1 MRRWLPI
8 ALAAVVPH
16 AAHAD
21 GVTEELSAGAASGS
35 RWISNQLAG
44 MWDVDPAWQL
54 RLDLSTTRAAGAAT
68 GETYVGSL
76 SAVFSPDEHW
86 TLRFNGGWS
95 PEVVSNVTVPAP
107 TGGAPDTAP
116 PPDARLHATAS
127 WVVLGVGVDYHGAT
141 DDGVHSVSA
150 SLGVG
155 ETYFRTHQ
163 EAIGVDGTRP
173 DGTVRSTAGAE
184 QRCGDAMCAGAPGMW
199 LAQTAEL
206 GQFAVN
212 ASITDTIDRD
222 TDLSLDASCY
232 LYGDDPTRSG
242 YFALATLTAS
252 TRASATSTPLLRAAL
267 APSIAHRWGALS
279 TTLGLAYTRYASGR
293 AFDTSA
299 VVSVAY
305 AIALTAPRRLTL
317 DARLEASSHGN
328 TADPPTPAGS
338 AALGLQYTW

>member
-8 ALAAVVPH
+8 ALAAAVPH

-21 GVTEELSAGAASGS
+21 GVSEELSAGAASGS
-35 RWISNQLAG
+35 RWVSNQLAG
-44 MWDVDPAWQL
+44 TWDVDPAWQL
-54 RLDLSTTRAAGAAT
+54 RLDLSATRAAGAAT

-86 TLRFNGGWS
+86 SLRLNGGWS
-95 PEVVSNVTVPAP
+95 PEVVSDVTVPIP
-107 TGGAPDTAP
+107 TGGLPDTAP

-127 WVVLGVGVDYHGAT
+127 WIALGVGVDYHSAT
-141 DDGVHSVSA
+141 DDVHSVSA

-163 EAIGVDGTRP
+163 AVVGVDGTRP
-173 DGTVRSTAGAE
+173 DGTALSTAGTE
-184 QRCGDAMCAGAPGMW
+184 LGCGVAMCAGASGMG

-222 TDLSLDASCY
+222 TDLSLDASYY

-267 APSIAHRWGALS
+267 APSVTHRWGALS
-279 TTLGLAYTRYASGR
+279 ASLRLAYTRNASGR
-293 AFDTSA
+293 EFDTSA
-299 VVSVAY
+299 AVSVEY
-305 AIALTAPRRLTL
+305 AIGLAAPRRLTL

-328 TADPPTPAGS
+328 TGDPPTPAGS
-338 AALGLQYTW
+338 AALGLQYSW

>member
-21 GVTEELSAGAASGS
+21 GVAEELSAGAASGS

-54 RLDLSTTRAAGAAT
+54 RLDLSATWAAGAAT
-68 GETYVGSL
+68 GATYVGSL

-86 TLRFNGGWS
+86 ILRFNGGWS
-95 PEVVSNVTVPAP
+95 PEVVSDVTVPIP
-107 TGGAPDTAP
+107 TDELPDTAP

-127 WVVLGVGVDYHGAT
+127 WVVLGVGVDYHGAS
-141 DDGVHSVSA
+141 DDMHSVSA

-163 EAIGVDGTRP
+163 EVIGVSGSGLDGA
-173 DGTVRSTAGAE
+173 VVSTAGAE
-184 QRCGDAMCAGAPGMW
+184 LRCGGAMCAGAPGMR
-199 LAQTAEL
+199 LAQTVEL

-212 ASITDTIDRD
+212 ANLTDTVDRD
-222 TDLSLDASCY
+222 TDLSLDASYY

-305 AIALTAPRRLTL
+305 AIALTGQRRLTL

-338 AALGLQYTW
+338 AGLGMQYTW